1 MNKHLKETIA
11 MIKYNAEMS
20 IQQSNRI
27 LQQSSDYFAKHQA
40 SDIKAKNEDT
50 LKMVGALNELLKK
63 EAA

>member
-50 LKMVGALNELLKK
+50 LKW
-63 EAA
+63 